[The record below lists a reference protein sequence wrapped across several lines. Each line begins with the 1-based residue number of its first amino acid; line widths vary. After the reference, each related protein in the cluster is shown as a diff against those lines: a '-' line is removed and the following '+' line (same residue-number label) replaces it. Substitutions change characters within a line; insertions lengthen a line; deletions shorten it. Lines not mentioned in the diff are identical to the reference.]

1 MYMFGAEPKRILG
14 RMDYK
19 QECRDLKTNI
29 EVLYIR
35 VFSARLSMLLVVG
48 YCSSPQ
54 VKLVVMSTYV
64 NNVKLW
70 DFLCFSVFIEH
81 IFADWFIFCY

>member
-29 EVLYIR
+29 EILYIR

-54 VKLVVMSTYV
+54 P
-64 NNVKLW
+64 
-70 DFLCFSVFIEH
+70 
-81 IFADWFIFCY
+81 